1 MTPGQCPPRSS
12 LQKNNMN
19 AGPGLNGPGLNGPG
33 LNGPGLNVAY
43 AWSISGS
50 LIFWNWFS

>member
-1 MTPGQCPPRSS
+1 
-12 LQKNNMN
+12 MN
-19 AGPGLNGPGLNGPG
+19 AGPGLNGPGLNGPGLNGPG